1 MKLVLYFRQGC
12 PFCQKVKDSL
22 EDKDLDV
29 KIYYVG
35 QDFTLQEYKMKYG
48 EDATFPRGFVVDGKN
63 NHLLKDST
71 AILEF
76 IDNEFSS
83 EKKEEI
89 TDMGLDGEEENET
102 EEESEEEQEEEPT
115 EQKPEEEQEPES
127 GESDMDMDTD
137 EE

>member
-12 PFCQKVKDSL
+12 PFCQKVKDNL

-35 QDFTLQEYKMKYG
+35 QDFTLEEYKKKYG
-48 EDATFPRGFVVDGKN
+48 DDATFPRGFVVDGKN

-89 TDMGLDGEEENET
+89 TDMGLDGEEEKEET
-102 EEESEEEQEEEPT
+102 EEEKEETEEEPEEEPT
-115 EQKPEEEQEPES
+115 EQEPEAE
-127 GESDMDMDTD
+127 ESEEDMDTD